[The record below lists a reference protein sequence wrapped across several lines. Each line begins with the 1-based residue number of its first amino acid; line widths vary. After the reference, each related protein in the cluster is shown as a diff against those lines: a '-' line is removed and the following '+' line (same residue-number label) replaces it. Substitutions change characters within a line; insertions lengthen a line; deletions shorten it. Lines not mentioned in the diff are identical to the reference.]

1 MIPSMDNRGP
11 IPFAENIHRTKTFPP
26 PCFTVGITYLESF
39 RAPLRRLTYCLPS
52 LPNRLKQ
59 KLVGKTNF
67 FPIIY
72 SPILMFKSKL
82 SSGLLISFANE
93 RGLPA
98 NTTQETNLN
107 QTPGNSAS
115 THICF
120 VFFTPFAT
128 NVHRALLKNGWCRL
142 LGPILSDVLPEG
154 H

>member
-98 NTTQETNLN
+98 DTGKFE
-107 QTPGNSAS
+107 SEKS
-115 THICF
+115 WF
-120 VFFTPFAT
+120 
-128 NVHRALLKNGWCRL
+128 GWCFSISVNDL
-142 LGPILSDVLPEG
+142 IKTNKNSFFDAVISKNIFLSKEWVAYKDWVLNY
-154 H
+154 